1 MNSSAKLINVDSR
14 QLLAFLEIGRQQSFA
29 KAAEVVHLS
38 PSGVSMMVKELER
51 QVGARLFERTTR
63 SVTLTDAGRRL
74 VPVAERIVEELHGL
88 GATVRGT
95 EAAMRSRLDI
105 AATPIV
111 ASGLLPHV
119 VSAFAHSHPRV
130 RVQIADRDVGTVG
143 KSVIDGDAD
152 MGLGFFVKPATGL
165 VREPLYKFRLMRISP
180 PGSGPGGLGVS
191 RPWSSLSHLK
201 MLSLP
206 ADNPIQ
212 ALIEANLPRRTAKS
226 EDRLAMNFLGT
237 LIAMVEAGVGHA
249 VVPSIVLA
257 ECLRHGLSVSMLV
270 EPAVHLDL
278 FVVTRRGAQIKP
290 AATEFTEE
298 LKRAASRLVA

>member
-29 KAAEVVHLS
+29 KAAEVIHLS

-51 QVGARLFERTTR
+51 QVGAQLFERTTR

-88 GATVRGT
+88 GAIVRGT

-111 ASGLLPHV
+111 AAALLPHV
-119 VSAFAHSHPRV
+119 VSAFAHSHPQV
-130 RVQIADRDVGTVG
+130 RVQVADRDVGTVG

-152 MGLGFFVKPATGL
+152 MGLGFFVKPAAGL
-165 VREPLYKFRLMRISP
+165 VREPLCRFRLMRISP
-180 PGSGPGGLGVS
+180 PGSGRGGVGAS
-191 RPWSSLSHLK
+191 RPWSSLSNLRL
-201 MLSLP
+201 LSLP
-206 ADNPIQ
+206 PDNPIQ
-212 ALIEANLPRRTAKS
+212 ALVEANLPRRSAKS
-226 EDRLAMNFLGT
+226 QDRLAMNFLGT

-257 ECLRHGLSVSMLV
+257 ECLRHGLNVSMLV

-278 FVVTRRGAQIKP
+278 FVVARRGAPVKP
-290 AATEFTEE
+290 AATDFTEE
-298 LKRAASRLVA
+298 LKHAASRLVA